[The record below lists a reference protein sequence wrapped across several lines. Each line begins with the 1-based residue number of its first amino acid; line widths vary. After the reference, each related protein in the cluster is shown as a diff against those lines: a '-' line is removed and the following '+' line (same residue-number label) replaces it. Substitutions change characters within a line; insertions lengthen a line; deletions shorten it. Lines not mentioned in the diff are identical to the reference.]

1 MGPTV
6 CEDDGPIPME
16 KNSRTEK
23 LRPWLVS
30 VAFGMGDWIWKRAEG
45 NDQGVR
51 TAAESAVFIPT
62 DKESEIDSKSQ

>member
-1 MGPTV
+1 
-6 CEDDGPIPME
+6 ME

-23 LRPWLVS
+23 LRPWLVLVS

-45 NDQGVR
+45 NGQGVR

-62 DKESEIDSKSQ
+62 DKKPEIDSKSQ